1 MTDDELEAIRE
12 RKREELL
19 EEEPNVGERDSDVGA
34 DVSDAGDSTV
44 APDEPVHVE
53 SVEQF
58 STVTTQHDVVLVDF
72 YADWCGPCTMLEPTV
87 AAIAENTDAAVAKV
101 DIDEHQGLAAQYGV
115 RSVPTLLLF
124 ADGTQVEQIVGAQD
138 EANLTALV
146 ERYA

>member
-1 MTDDELEAIRE
+1 MADEAETVSDEADTTP
-12 RKREELL
+12 
-19 EEEPNVGERDSDVGA
+19 EEEETAPKEEE
-34 DVSDAGDSTV
+34 T
-44 APDEPVHVE
+44 APDEPIHIE

-58 STVTTQHDVVLVDF
+58 SSVTTDYDVVLVDF

-87 AAIAENTDAAVAKV
+87 AAIATNTDAVVAKV

-124 ADGTQVEQIVGAQD
+124 ADGKQVEQVVGAQD
-138 EANLTALV
+138 EEHLTKLV